1 MRVHAAEGIPLLG
14 LAPARLSSSS
24 LFLKRVFD
32 IVLSSVAL
40 VPLLPL
46 FVLTAAAIR
55 LDSSG
60 PVFFRQVRMGHND
73 RTFTILKFRTM
84 VADADEHK
92 ADVAHLNKHLHGDP
106 RMFKA
111 PGDPRVTR
119 VGGILR
125 RYSLDEL
132 PQLFNVLRSEMSLVG
147 PRPLILDEDQHVDG
161 WGRRRL
167 DLKPGITGLWQV
179 LGRDDIPFEEMV
191 ALDYRYVTTWSLSND
206 LQLMVRTLPAVF
218 RKRLEHR

>member
-32 IVLSSVAL
+32 IVLSSLAL

-46 FVLTAAAIR
+46 FVLAAAAIR

-147 PRPLILDEDQHVDG
+147 PRPLPVRDYLLLEEWH
-161 WGRRRL
+161 RRRYRVL
-167 DLKPGITGLWQV
+167 PGMTGLWQIS
-179 LGRDDIPFEEMV
+179 GRSKLTFDDLV
-191 ALDYRYVTTWSLSND
+191 RLDFYYLENWSVWLD
-206 LQLMVRTLPAVF
+206 ITILAKTVPAVVS
-218 RKRLEHR
+218 RRGAY